1 MGCGWLWDLSADD
14 DSEEHWA
21 PAAGSGAA
29 TAEVRGAPWVP
40 PASQEKWWQWKPCSR
55 GNQKVHHTRNALMM
69 GLNGQVNLG
78 PTDNIEG
85 TGLLIQASSDYQEV
99 QAEPL
104 PQGRGDVQQAQ
115 VGHAPP
121 GPGQTL
127 SRGCRAH
134 TQGTRGQGRCHI
146 CHICHIVTS
155 TSDLNMIV
163 FHLFLSVGPVTA
175 KHSKL

>member
-1 MGCGWLWDLSADD
+1 
-14 DSEEHWA
+14 
-21 PAAGSGAA
+21 
-29 TAEVRGAPWVP
+29 
-40 PASQEKWWQWKPCSR
+40 
-55 GNQKVHHTRNALMM
+55 MM